1 MIKFCGP
8 LSEQQ
13 KTSLLNKLSKE
24 ERIIFGIF
32 LPLICIAIFVLWIS
46 FRFPILEILPYLII
60 SLIISLIICLS
71 RPLFTK
77 NANRLPIQTH
87 ITIKNGIIKNEL
99 NGAKISLQKV
109 KKVLDDGDI
118 YFIFKSGSA
127 FSNAFV
133 CPKNLLIEGS
143 IEEFE
148 MLFQGKIICKNS

>member
-13 KTSLLNKLSKE
+13 KARLLNKLSKE
-24 ERIIFGIF
+24 ERTVFGIF
-32 LPLICIAIFVLWIS
+32 LPLICIAVFVFWVS
-46 FRFPILEILPYLII
+46 FKFPILEIFPYLIAA
-60 SLIISLIICLS
+60 LIISFIICLS

-77 NANRLPIQTH
+77 TPSRLPIQTH
-87 ITIKNGIIKNEL
+87 IIIENGIVKNEL
-99 NGAKISLQKV
+99 NGAQISLQKV

-143 IEEFE
+143 IAEFE
-148 MLFQGKIICKNS
+148 TLFQGKIIYKDS